1 MPRCVGLLR
10 RSHILLLVAAL
21 PLPAAAGLFDDK
33 EARQQIVE
41 LREKIGQN
49 TQALQQ
55 LQGSLGN
62 ASGRIDK
69 LEPALRTQL
78 DLANQIENLRADI
91 AKLRGQLEVLSN
103 EVDVT
108 QKRQKDFY
116 VDLDNRLRK
125 LEARAAEAAA
135 KPAEELPPKPDA
147 VAITRQY
154 EAALDLFKQSRY
166 KDSLAAFDAFLKAH
180 PADGLAPS
188 AQYWLGNSHYALRDC
203 KKAIDAQR
211 IVIDKWPDN
220 AKVPDAWLAI
230 ATCQQD
236 LGDAKSARKSLETV
250 VDKYPDSAAATKAR
264 QRLKKK

>member
-1 MPRCVGLLR
+1 MHRCAGLLR
-10 RSHILLLVAAL
+10 GSRILLLAAAL
-21 PLPAAAGLFDDK
+21 PLPAIAGLFDDD
-33 EARQQIVE
+33 EARRQIVE
-41 LREKIGQN
+41 LREKASQN
-49 TQALQQ
+49 EQAVQQ
-55 LQGSLGN
+55 LKGSLGQ
-62 ASGRIDK
+62 ASARIDK

-78 DLANQIENLRADI
+78 DLANQIEGLRAEI
-91 AKLRGQLEVLSN
+91 AKLRGQIEVLTN
-103 EVDVT
+103 EVDIT

-125 LEARAAEAAA
+125 LETRAAEAAA
-135 KPAEELPPKPDA
+135 KPAEEQPPKPDA

-166 KDSLAAFDAFLKAH
+166 KDALAAFEAFLKAH
-180 PADGLAPS
+180 PGDGLAPS

-203 KKAIDAQR
+203 KKAIDAQK
-211 IVIDKWPDN
+211 VVVDKWPDN

-236 LGDAKSARKSLETV
+236 LGETRNARKSLETV
-250 VDKYPDSAAATKAR
+250 VAKYPDSPAAAKAK

>member
-1 MPRCVGLLR
+1 MRRGASLLR
-10 RSHILLLVAAL
+10 ASRILLLVAAL
-21 PLPAAAGLFDDK
+21 PLPAAAGLFDDE
-33 EARQQIVE
+33 EARRQIVE
-41 LREKIGQN
+41 LREKITQN
-49 TQALQQ
+49 EQALQQ
-55 LQGSLGN
+55 LRGSLGT
-62 ASGRIDK
+62 ASSRIDK

-78 DLANQIENLRADI
+78 DLANQIEGLRAEI
-91 AKLRGQLEVLSN
+91 AKLRGQIEVINN

-135 KPAEELPPKPDA
+135 KPTEEQPPKPDA

-166 KDSLAAFDAFLKAH
+166 KESLGAFEAFLKAH
-180 PADGLAPS
+180 PGDGLAPS

-203 KKAIDAQR
+203 KKSIDTQK
-211 IVIDKWPDN
+211 VVVEKWPDN
-220 AKVPDAWLAI
+220 AKAPDAWLAI

-236 LGDAKSARKSLETV
+236 LGDGKSARKSLETLV
-250 VDKYPDSAAATKAR
+250 AKYPDSPAAAKAK